1 MFKDVRLFKTYNFIL
16 LVTFFVSCQ
25 SKDPLIFKTLEVDF
39 INQTGDVIKGEYL
52 ELDVMGGQ
60 FIAAYDTLLMVITNN
75 PNALLQ
81 VYNNRTLKPLAML
94 CQQGHAKNEF
104 ADSYLYKLSD
114 QVFTRNGDVI
124 IVLRGEGGYVLKEIN
139 VTASIREGKT
149 VVEGINTKVPYGCQ
163 EVYGIDNELTSLFTF
178 NNHNYN
184 LDMEEFNPPTFS
196 VIDDNATKEVKIY
209 RNLVDFE
216 NKEYTTFWYNDGMSK
231 HPTKNI
237 FVQCVTTMDYIHFL
251 DLDNENYFSIHQMGT
266 LTYAELHVPN
276 KIRDN
281 RYYEYDHEHFYEVI
295 ATEEYFLAF
304 YLNGDYRKKSV
315 IEGNK
320 NAAELLAFDWSGNY
334 LGGVKIDLVAQD
346 FAYDSKNKILYGY
359 RIFDEKII
367 AYDLSEFVNSFAK

>member
-1 MFKDVRLFKTYNFIL
+1 MKKYFIL
-16 LVTFFVSCQ
+16 TACITAFLFSCQ
-25 SKDPLIFKTLEVDF
+25 SKNPLIFETREVDF
-39 INQTGDVIKGEYL
+39 INKTSDVVEGDFL
-52 ELDVMGGQ
+52 ELEVMGATS
-60 FIAAYDTLLMVITNN
+60 IAVYDTLLMVVTNN

-81 VYNNRTLKPLAML
+81 VYNTKTLEPLAML

-104 ADSYLYKLSD
+104 AESYLYKLSD
-114 QVFTRNGDVI
+114 QVFMRNGDVI

-163 EVYGIDNELTSLFTF
+163 EVYGIDNELTSLFTY

-184 LDMEEFNPPTFS
+184 LDMEEYNPPTFS
-196 VIDDNATKEVKIY
+196 VINENGAKEIKIF
-209 RNLVDFE
+209 RSLVDFE
-216 NKEYTTFWYNDGMSK
+216 NPEYTAFWYNNGMSK

-251 DLDNENYFSIHQMGT
+251 DLDNENYFSIHQVGAM
-266 LTYAELHVPN
+266 TYADVSIPYVIKD
-276 KIRDN
+276 KI
-281 RYYEYDHEHFYEVI
+281 YYEYDYEHFHETIVAEDYLLV
-295 ATEEYFLAF
+295 F
-304 YLNGDYRKKSV
+304 YLNGDYRKQSV
-315 IEGNK
+315 KEGN
-320 NAAELLAFDWSGNY
+320 NSAAELLAFDWNGNY